1 MDDRQCAPD
10 APRRAGWRFAGRL
23 FAIHNRFLMDTFSW
37 EIELQCSQCGAP
49 ISLEETDRLLTCS
62 YCHVRLYLWT
72 PNQFCYCLPAL
83 KASSEDLI
91 FIPYWRFK
99 GVVYSII
106 PYEVRDRVLD
116 ATLLAT
122 AHRMLP
128 ATLGIKPQAL
138 KLRFASGEIQGTFIK
153 SKMSLQE
160 AVIMIQKQFQVV
172 EESLLSQLPFHRE
185 FIGELG
191 SLIFFPVFIRK
202 GEIFD
207 GILGKMIGPE
217 IDLGLD
223 EASSGIPE
231 HWQVKPISTLCPN
244 CGNALSGG
252 RESLLL
258 FCKSCH
264 VAWNPSS
271 GRLVAGKFEV
281 VPGERDSSV
290 YLPFWRMR
298 VAVDGITLKS
308 YADLARVA
316 NLPKMIRSEWEGQE
330 VNFWIPAFKVYSSLF
345 LRLSKQMTL
354 FQSAEKTETML
365 PNAPL
370 HPVTFSEES
379 AAATLKIHL
388 AYLLA
393 KKKDVFP
400 KLHEITIGPVENTLV
415 FIPFTSTGYELVH
428 PRLRIGLQRQIL
440 SL

>member
-1 MDDRQCAPD
+1 M
-10 APRRAGWRFAGRL
+10 
-23 FAIHNRFLMDTFSW
+23 NRFSW

-83 KASSEDLI
+83 KASSANLI

-99 GVVYSII
+99 GVAYSII
-106 PYEVRDRVLD
+106 PYEVRQRVLD

-128 ATLGIKPQAL
+128 VSLGIKPQAL
-138 KLRFASGEIQGTFIK
+138 KLRFASGETQGTFIK
-153 SKMSLQE
+153 PQMSLQE
-160 AVIMIQKQFQVV
+160 AVILIQRQFQVL
-172 EESLLSQLPFHRE
+172 EGSLLNQPPFHRE

-191 SLIFFPVFIRK
+191 SLIFLPVFIRN
-202 GEIFD
+202 GEIVD
-207 GILGKMIGPE
+207 GILGKVICPE
-217 IDLGLD
+217 TDLTLD
-223 EASSGIPE
+223 EVSSGIPE
-231 HWQVKPISTLCPN
+231 HWQIKPISTLCPN
-244 CGNALSGG
+244 CGNALRGG
-252 RESLLL
+252 RESILL
-258 FCKSCH
+258 FCTSCQ

-271 GRLVAGKFEV
+271 GRLVASPFEV
-281 VPGERDSSV
+281 VPEKKDSSV

-298 VAVDGITLKS
+298 VAVRGITLES

-316 NLPKMIRSEWEGQE
+316 NLPKMIRQEWEGQE
-330 VNFWIPAFKVYSSLF
+330 VHFWIPAFKVYSSLF

-354 FQSAEKTETML
+354 FQPAEKTEALL

-370 HPVTFSEES
+370 HPVTFPEKS

-388 AYLLA
+388 AYLLS

-400 KLHEITIGPVENTLV
+400 KLHEITIGPVESTLV
-415 FIPFTSTGYELVH
+415 FIPFASVGCELVH
-428 PRLRIGLQRQIL
+428 PQLQIGLQRQIL